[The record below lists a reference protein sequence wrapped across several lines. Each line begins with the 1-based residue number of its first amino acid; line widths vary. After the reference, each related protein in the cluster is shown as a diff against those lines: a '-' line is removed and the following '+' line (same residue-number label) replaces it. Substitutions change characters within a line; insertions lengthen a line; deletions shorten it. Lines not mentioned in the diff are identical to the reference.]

1 MDLADAT
8 ALGATLGVGA
18 VVGFDAGSFADSAG
32 VLTAGVFPAG
42 VFSAGVLTAGV
53 FSGDVLTASVFSGGA
68 DLAGN
73 CLAADP
79 LDFDSLGSSMGL
91 GLDL

>member
-8 ALGATLGVGA
+8 ALGATLGAGT
-18 VVGFDAGSFADSAG
+18 VVGFDTGSFADSAG
-32 VLTAGVFPAG
+32 VLTAGALTG
-42 VFSAGVLTAGV
+42 GVLTAGV
-53 FSGDVLTASVFSGGA
+53 FSGCVDLT
-68 DLAGN
+68 GN

>member
-8 ALGATLGVGA
+8 ALGATLGAGA
-18 VVGFDAGSFADSAG
+18 VVGFDAGSFADSA
-32 VLTAGVFPAG
+32 
-42 VFSAGVLTAGV
+42 
-53 FSGDVLTASVFSGGA
+53 DVLTGGA
-68 DLAGN
+68 LTGGVDLAGN

-79 LDFDSLGSSMGL
+79 LDFNSLGSSMGL